1 MSLTSALSIAQ
12 SALANTA
19 AQSAI
24 VSNNIANVSNT
35 DYSRRSASTITQ
47 SYGGVTQGETQ
58 RATSKAL
65 LASLLAAQ
73 SASSSQSALS
83 DGLTSLASTLGLDT
97 TSSTDSTAATDTSPA
112 TAIGALTTALQQ
124 YAAEPDSSALG
135 AAVVQ
140 AAKALATNLNSA
152 AANVATV
159 RAQADSDMAASVT
172 TINGLLS
179 QFKTAN
185 DAVVAGTVSGAD
197 TTTAADTRDSILK
210 QLSSQIGISTTQGS
224 NGSMSIYT
232 DSGVTLFETSPR
244 TVSFTPTTTYT
255 SGTVGQAVS
264 VDGIPVTGT
273 SAVMPISG
281 GALAGL
287 ANLRDQASVSY
298 GNQLDQIASGLVS
311 SFSESATSASG
322 DPTLAGL
329 FTNAGSSTL
338 PTSATG
344 LAASITVNT
353 RVDPSDGGDVTR
365 LRDGNVSND
374 DSAYTSNTTGAGVL
388 FGSPRCAFD
397 RTVRLAILRCD
408 DGWRRLRLGR
418 RLRRVVRE
426 LDLGAAPD
434 DLQRGDLDERG
445 GRFGHDGALQ
455 RHGGQPR
462 RPAVQHARHRARL
475 PGLGAADEY
484 GEHHVRF
491 AHPGLQLAP

>member
-179 QFKTAN
+179 QFQTAN

-298 GNQLDQIASGLVS
+298 GNQLASGVVS

-353 RVDPSDGGDVTR
+353 RVDPSAGGDVTR
-365 LRDGNVSND
+365 LRDGNVSSD
-374 DSAYTSNTTGAGVL
+374 DSAYTSNTTGAASYSDRLDALSTALSASQSFDATTGGIASGSVADYAASSVSWISAQRQTTSSAVTSTSAVAASATTALSNATGVNL
-388 FGSPRCAFD
+388 DDQLSSMLDIEHAYQASAQLMNTVNTMYASLIQAFN
-397 RTVRLAILRCD
+397 
-408 DGWRRLRLGR
+408 
-418 RLRRVVRE
+418 
-426 LDLGAAPD
+426 
-434 DLQRGDLDERG
+434 
-445 GRFGHDGALQ
+445 
-455 RHGGQPR
+455 
-462 RPAVQHARHRARL
+462 
-475 PGLGAADEY
+475 
-484 GEHHVRF
+484 
-491 AHPGLQLAP
+491 

>member
-353 RVDPSDGGDVTR
+353 RVDPSAGGDVTR
-365 LRDGNVSND
+365 LRDGNVSSD
-374 DSAYTSNTTGAGVL
+374 DSAYTSNTTGAASYSDRLDALSTALSASQSFDATTGGVAS
-388 FGSPRCAFD
+388 GSVADYAASSVSWISAQRQTTSSAVTSTSAVAASATTALSNATGVNLDDQLSSMLDIEHAYQASAQLMNTVNTMYASLIQAFN
-397 RTVRLAILRCD
+397 
-408 DGWRRLRLGR
+408 
-418 RLRRVVRE
+418 
-426 LDLGAAPD
+426 
-434 DLQRGDLDERG
+434 
-445 GRFGHDGALQ
+445 
-455 RHGGQPR
+455 
-462 RPAVQHARHRARL
+462 
-475 PGLGAADEY
+475 
-484 GEHHVRF
+484 
-491 AHPGLQLAP
+491 

>member
-1 MSLTSALSIAQ
+1 MSLTSALNIAQ

-24 VSNNIANVSNT
+24 LSKNIANVSNA
-35 DYSRRSASTITQ
+35 DYSRLSASTISQ

-73 SASSSQSALS
+73 SGSASQSALS

-97 TSSTDSTAATDTSPA
+97 TSSTSSTTATDTSPA

-124 YAAEPDSSALG
+124 YAAEPDSDALG

-152 AANVATV
+152 AANVAAV
-159 RAQADSDMAASVT
+159 RAQADSDMAASVK

-185 DAVVAGTVSGAD
+185 DAVVAGTATGAD
-197 TTTAADTRDSILK
+197 TTDAADTRDGILK
-210 QLSSQIGISTTQGS
+210 QLSSQIGLSTTQNA
-224 NGSMSIYT
+224 NGGISIYT
-232 DSGVTLFETSPR
+232 DSGVTLFETTPR

-287 ANLRDQASVSY
+287 ASLRDDASVSY
-298 GNQLDQIASGLVS
+298 GNQLDQIASAMVS
-311 SFSESATSASG
+311 AFSETDTSGSNA
-322 DPTLAGL
+322 LAGL
-329 FTNAGSSTL
+329 FTNGGSETL
-338 PTSATG
+338 PTSASG
-344 LAASITVNT
+344 LAASIAVNA
-353 RVDPSDGGDVTR
+353 RVDPSSGGDVTR
-365 LRDGNVSND
+365 LRDGDVSTDAYSSNTAGAASYSTRLDALTSALGATRSFDATTGGTASGSVADYASSSVSWISAQRQTASNQVTATSAVAASATTALSNATGVNLD
-374 DSAYTSNTTGAGVL
+374 DQLSSMLDIEHAYQASAQLMNTVNTMYTSL
-388 FGSPRCAFD
+388 IQAFN
-397 RTVRLAILRCD
+397 
-408 DGWRRLRLGR
+408 
-418 RLRRVVRE
+418 
-426 LDLGAAPD
+426 
-434 DLQRGDLDERG
+434 
-445 GRFGHDGALQ
+445 
-455 RHGGQPR
+455 
-462 RPAVQHARHRARL
+462 
-475 PGLGAADEY
+475 
-484 GEHHVRF
+484 
-491 AHPGLQLAP
+491 

>member
-172 TINGLLS
+172 TITGLLS

-210 QLSSQIGISTTQGS
+210 QLSSQIGMTAE
-224 NGSMSIYT
+224 
-232 DSGVTLFETSPR
+232 V
-244 TVSFTPTTTYT
+244 
-255 SGTVGQAVS
+255 
-264 VDGIPVTGT
+264 PVTG
-273 SAVMPISG
+273 MP
-281 GALAGL
+281 
-287 ANLRDQASVSY
+287 
-298 GNQLDQIASGLVS
+298 
-311 SFSESATSASG
+311 
-322 DPTLAGL
+322 
-329 FTNAGSSTL
+329 STL
-338 PTSATG
+338 TAWPT
-344 LAASITVNT
+344 V
-353 RVDPSDGGDVTR
+353 PDV
-365 LRDGNVSND
+365 
-374 DSAYTSNTTGAGVL
+374 
-388 FGSPRCAFD
+388 
-397 RTVRLAILRCD
+397 
-408 DGWRRLRLGR
+408 
-418 RLRRVVRE
+418 
-426 LDLGAAPD
+426 
-434 DLQRGDLDERG
+434 
-445 GRFGHDGALQ
+445 
-455 RHGGQPR
+455 
-462 RPAVQHARHRARL
+462 
-475 PGLGAADEY
+475 
-484 GEHHVRF
+484 
-491 AHPGLQLAP
+491 

>member
-1 MSLTSALSIAQ
+1 MSLTSALNIAQ

-24 VSNNIANVSNT
+24 LSKNIANVSNA
-35 DYSRRSASTITQ
+35 DYSRRSAGTISQ

-73 SASSSQSALS
+73 SGSASQNALS

-97 TSSTDSTAATDTSPA
+97 TSSTSSTSATDTSPA

-124 YAAEPDSSALG
+124 YAAEPDSAALG

-159 RAQADSDMAASVT
+159 RAQADSDMAASVK

-185 DAVVAGTVSGAD
+185 DAVVAGTATGAD
-197 TTTAADTRDSILK
+197 TTDAADTRDGILK
-210 QLSSQIGISTTQGS
+210 QLSSQIGIATTQNP
-224 NGSMSIYT
+224 NGGISIYT
-232 DSGVTLFETSPR
+232 DSGVTLFETTPR

-287 ANLRDQASVSY
+287 ASLRDGASVSY
-298 GNQLDQIASGLVS
+298 GNQLDQIASAMVS
-311 SFSESATSASG
+311 AFSESDPSG
-322 DPTLAGL
+322 KGPTLAGL
-329 FTNAGSSTL
+329 FTNAGSTAT

-344 LAASITVNT
+344 LAASIAVSA
-353 RVDPSDGGDVTR
+353 RVDPSSGGDVTR
-365 LRDGNVSND
+365 LRDGDVSD
-374 DSAYTSNTTGAGVL
+374 DTYSSNSSGAASYSDRLNALASALGATRSFDATTGGTASGSVADYASSSVSWISAQRQTASNQVTATGAVAASATTALSNATGVNLDDQLSSMLDIEHAYQASAQLMNTVNTMYTSL
-388 FGSPRCAFD
+388 IQAFN
-397 RTVRLAILRCD
+397 
-408 DGWRRLRLGR
+408 
-418 RLRRVVRE
+418 
-426 LDLGAAPD
+426 
-434 DLQRGDLDERG
+434 
-445 GRFGHDGALQ
+445 
-455 RHGGQPR
+455 
-462 RPAVQHARHRARL
+462 
-475 PGLGAADEY
+475 
-484 GEHHVRF
+484 
-491 AHPGLQLAP
+491 

>member
-1 MSLTSALSIAQ
+1 MSLTSALNIAQ

-24 VSNNIANVSNT
+24 LSQNIANVSNA
-35 DYSRRSASTITQ
+35 DYSRRSATTISQ

-65 LASLLAAQ
+65 LTSLLAAQ

-112 TAIGALTTALQQ
+112 TAIGTLTTALQQ

-152 AANVATV
+152 AANVDTV
-159 RAQADSDMAASVT
+159 RAQADSDMATSVK
-172 TINGLLS
+172 TINNLLS

-185 DAVVAGTVSGAD
+185 DAVVTGTATGTD
-197 TTTAADTRDSILK
+197 TSNAADTRDSILK
-210 QLSSQIGISTTQGS
+210 QLSSQIGISTTQNS
-224 NGSMSIYT
+224 NGGISIYT

-287 ANLRDQASVSY
+287 ASLRDQASVSY
-298 GNQLDQIASGLVS
+298 GNQLDQIASALVS
-311 SFSESATSASG
+311 SFSESATSSSG

-338 PTSATG
+338 PTSVTG
-344 LAASITVNT
+344 LAASIAVNT
-353 RVDPSDGGDVTR
+353 RVDPSAGGDVTR
-365 LRDGNVSND
+365 LRDGNVSSD
-374 DSAYTSNTTGAGVL
+374 DAAYTSNTTGAAFYSDRLDALSSALDGSQTFDATTGGEASGSVADYASSSVSWISAQRQTASSQVTSTSAVAASATTALSNATGVNL
-388 FGSPRCAFD
+388 DDQLSSMLDIEHAYQASAQLMNTVNTMYASLIQAFN
-397 RTVRLAILRCD
+397 
-408 DGWRRLRLGR
+408 
-418 RLRRVVRE
+418 
-426 LDLGAAPD
+426 
-434 DLQRGDLDERG
+434 
-445 GRFGHDGALQ
+445 
-455 RHGGQPR
+455 
-462 RPAVQHARHRARL
+462 
-475 PGLGAADEY
+475 
-484 GEHHVRF
+484 
-491 AHPGLQLAP
+491 